1 MQSEVTIKGNSEV
14 FAEQVI
20 RDLQLFSGFKRIEVE
35 DANGETIALKP
46 TFNGGEVKKQ
56 YIPETWEELKE
67 LCKNICEFRHGVKH
81 EFILVKVQDDCFWF
95 SNIGTV
101 EFPGLHYTF
110 LKDLTPPL
118 MWNFIRCLLK
128 IKYSEEK

>member
-1 MQSEVTIKGNSEV
+1 MQSEVIIKGNSEA
-14 FAEQVI
+14 FAEIVV

-35 DANGETIALKP
+35 DDNGETIALKP
-46 TFNGGEVKKQ
+46 TFNGGEVKKK

-67 LCKNICEFRHGVKH
+67 LCKHNCEFRYGTKH
-81 EFILVKVQDDCFWF
+81 EFILVKVQDSCFWF

-110 LKDLTPPL
+110 FKDLTPPL
-118 MWNFIRCLLK
+118 MWDFIQALLK
-128 IKYSEEK
+128 IEVNK